1 MLENVNDYL
10 RVRMEQYL
18 ERRKQGMKPEQ
29 EQEFYS
35 NIMEIVSLM
44 NYCYIDVSL
53 TNIATLQTIRGKRVY
68 SGYKGF

>member
-18 ERRKQGMKPEQ
+18 ERRKHGMKQEQ

-53 TNIATLQTIRGKRVY
+53 TNIATLQAIRGKRVY

>member
-18 ERRKQGMKPEQ
+18 EKRKQGMKPEQ

-53 TNIATLQTIRGKRVY
+53 TNIATLQAIRGKRVY

>member
-1 MLENVNDYL
+1 MLESVNDYL

-18 ERRKQGMKPEQ
+18 EKRKQGMKPEQ

-53 TNIATLQTIRGKRVY
+53 TNIATLQAIRGKRVY

>member
-53 TNIATLQTIRGKRVY
+53 TNIATLQAIRGKRVY

>member
-18 ERRKQGMKPEQ
+18 ERKKQGMKPDQ

-53 TNIATLQTIRGKRVY
+53 TNIATLQAIRGKRVY